1 MTNLQLMISSKLK
14 IQTEL
19 KYEFIKEFFFIFF
32 GMRGVR
38 VNLKMSSRF
47 LPNLDL

>member
-19 KYEFIKEFFFIFF
+19 KYEFIKEGFFYFF
-32 GMRGVR
+32 WNEGSEG
-38 VNLKMSSRF
+38 
-47 LPNLDL
+47 